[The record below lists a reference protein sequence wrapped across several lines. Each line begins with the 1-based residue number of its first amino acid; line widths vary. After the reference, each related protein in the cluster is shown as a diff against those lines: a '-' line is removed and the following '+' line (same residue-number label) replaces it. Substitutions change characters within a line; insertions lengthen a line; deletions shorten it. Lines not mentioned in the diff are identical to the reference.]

1 MSLKK
6 IVNDKELWD
15 ALVAHYDSCI
25 ITQHV
30 TMERLTSADELHRA
44 QGAINTLRKL
54 KLMRDEIN
62 GRK

>member
-15 ALVAHYDSCI
+15 ALVSYYDSCI

-30 TMERLTSADELHRA
+30 TMERLSAADELHRA
-44 QGAINTLRKL
+44 QGAINMLRKL